1 VRFLEKNARGLAVLF
16 IALVGVCFFWSV
28 RFYTRGHLSMP
39 LDDSFIYFQFARNI
53 AEGRGMVWSP
63 GDGFSS
69 ALTSPLY
76 ALLLAAGHLAG
87 LRGDLIIVWAFL
99 IGLGCLVASFFILAA
114 LSRLFLPRD
123 AHPLAA
129 YLAPL
134 LFVLSGSQAWGYLS
148 GMELGLFS
156 MVMLAAL
163 HRAVLIFEKGG
174 APSRSLSEKDSVAR
188 GGSRPAGKERGPH
201 DDAGVVE
208 LHRGDV
214 GRSDTASGD
223 GSRPAAGGFLRQ
235 APRRDT
241 IALAAW
247 GCLLSVLRP
256 EGFFLALLLAAL
268 LVQRAFARDR
278 RTAWR
283 SAAWLGMVLPAL
295 VWLGIVYALT
305 GHVAPASMLEKSYLY
320 DPMIT
325 PYTLFIS
332 VSQNTLKA
340 LEDVYLSG
348 DSPPLFFL
356 LFLFGIAPPLVDELK
371 RRVGGSHALVALWF
385 VVGSLSTMLSV
396 NANAHNFRYQLPFLN
411 LVLLLGAVGTA
422 RLPAA
427 AGGRFKPWAGLL
439 ALLFVLVQGLNLP
452 RWIDTYG
459 MNSKNIFDQQIAM
472 GKYIAAELPGNA
484 VVGLNDA
491 GAIPY
496 YSQRRCFD
504 IVGLAT
510 EGQSAWYRNGP
521 GSRFEGF
528 EVLPREKLPTHFAV
542 YPRWWFNPDIF
553 KEKIF
558 DIHLSDNTICGDP
571 QKILFKA
578 DWTILGTGE
587 RPALKHGAGV
597 STVEEVDV
605 ADLLS
610 EDGHDYKGGRGTIY
624 TALPPPEGALPGKP
638 PRIADGG
645 RPVMCRPVAET
656 MTVTMPSPGPV
667 TLAGRFILTGSN
679 LDLPVLV
686 GGRPAGT
693 LHVPKRQGWQEPSVE
708 IPAGFFAAG
717 RNEVTIGCS
726 GEGGYQSYHYW
737 FMK

>member
-1 VRFLEKNARGLAVLF
+1 VRFLEKNLRWLAVLL
-16 IALVGVCFFWSV
+16 IALVGASFWWSV

-76 ALLLAAGHLAG
+76 ALLLAAGHAAG

-99 IGLGCLVASFFILAA
+99 LGLGCIVASFFILAA

-156 MVMLAAL
+156 TVMLAAL
-163 HRAVLIFEKGG
+163 HRAVLVFEKGG
-174 APSRSLSEKDSVAR
+174 APSR
-188 GGSRPAGKERGPH
+188 
-201 DDAGVVE
+201 
-208 LHRGDV
+208 
-214 GRSDTASGD
+214 
-223 GSRPAAGGFLRQ
+223 
-235 APRRDT
+235 RDT
-241 IALAAW
+241 IELAAW
-247 GCLLSVLRP
+247 GSLLSVLRP
-256 EGFFLALLLAAL
+256 EGFFLALLLAAV

-278 RTAWR
+278 RTVWR
-283 SAAWLGMVLPAL
+283 SAAWLLMVLPAL
-295 VWLGIVYALT
+295 VWLGVVYALT
-305 GHVAPASMLEKSYLY
+305 GHVAPASMLQKSYLY

-332 VSQNTLKA
+332 VSQNALKA

-371 RRVGGSHALVALWF
+371 RRTGGSHALVALWF

-427 AGGRFKPWAGLL
+427 AGGRLGPWAGLL

-472 GKYIAAELPGNA
+472 GRYIAAELPANA

-491 GAIPY
+491 GAIPF
-496 YSQRRCFD
+496 YSERRCFD

-553 KEKIF
+553 KEKIY

-587 RPALKHGAGV
+587 RPALKHGADV

-610 EDGHDYKGGRGTIY
+610 EDGHDYRGGRGTIY

-638 PRIADGG
+638 ARIADGG
-645 RPVMCRPVAET
+645 RPVACRPVAET

-667 TLAGRFILTGSN
+667 TLAGRFILTGSP
-679 LDLPVLV
+679 LDLTVLV

-693 LHVPKRQGWQEPSVE
+693 LHVLKRQGWQEPTLE
-708 IPAGFFAAG
+708 IPAGFFTAG
-717 RNEVTIGCS
+717 QNDIVIGCS

>member
-1 VRFLEKNARGLAVLF
+1 VRFLEKNLRWLAVLF
-16 IALVGVCFFWSV
+16 IALVGVSFWWSV

-76 ALLLAAGHLAG
+76 ALLLAAGHAAG

-99 IGLGCLVASFFILAA
+99 LGLGCIAASFFILAA

-156 MVMLAAL
+156 TVMLASL
-163 HRAVLIFEKGG
+163 HRAVVIFEKGG
-174 APSRSLSEKDSVAR
+174 APSR
-188 GGSRPAGKERGPH
+188 
-201 DDAGVVE
+201 
-208 LHRGDV
+208 
-214 GRSDTASGD
+214 
-223 GSRPAAGGFLRQ
+223 
-235 APRRDT
+235 RDT
-241 IALAAW
+241 LALAAW

-256 EGFFLALLLAAL
+256 EGFFLVLLLAAV

-283 SAAWLGMVLPAL
+283 SAAWLLMALPAL
-295 VWLGIVYALT
+295 VWLGVVYALT
-305 GHVAPASMLEKSYLY
+305 GHVAPASMLQKSYLY

-340 LEDVYLSG
+340 LEEVYLSG
-348 DSPPLFFL
+348 YSPPLFFL

-371 RRVGGSHALVALWF
+371 RRIGGSHALVALWF

-427 AGGRFKPWAGLL
+427 AGGRLGPWAGLL

-472 GKYIAAELPGNA
+472 GKYIAAELPANA

-553 KEKIF
+553 KEKIY

-587 RPALKHGAGV
+587 RPALKHAPGV

-624 TALPPPEGALPGKP
+624 SALPPPEGALPGKAA
-638 PRIADGG
+638 RIADGG
-645 RPVMCRPVAET
+645 RSVMCRPVSEV

-667 TLAGRFILTGSN
+667 TLAGRFILTGSP
-679 LDLPVLV
+679 LDLMVLV
-686 GGRPAGT
+686 GGRPAGK
-693 LHVPKRQGWQEPSVE
+693 LHVLKRQGWQEPSLE
-708 IPAGFFAAG
+708 IPAGFFVEG
-717 RNEVTIGCS
+717 RNDIVIGCS